1 MRPPSPSIPEK
12 DLFFAALDQ
21 NVRLDGRQFLE
32 ARPHSLSF
40 GAELGHV
47 ECSLGKTRVLVQVD
61 TKMVRPEP
69 QRPFEGVITIH
80 CELSPMASTEY
91 ESGRQSDEE
100 IALARMLDKTFR
112 RSDAID
118 REALCIVAGERV
130 WHLRLAVHALAD
142 SGGLLDCASLAC
154 AAALRH
160 FRRPDVEV
168 LGARDVI
175 VHAPDSRAPVPLA
188 LHHTPFCVTFA
199 FYRASEAGSERTSG
213 GAVGGATSSPRV
225 LLDPAG
231 LEQRLAHGTL
241 NLALTPQRE
250 LAVVHKAGGLPL
262 APEVL
267 MGAVQVAARRAKEL
281 EAWLDVRVREDWLRK
296 RVEVR

>member
-1 MRPPSPSIPEK
+1 
-12 DLFFAALDQ
+12 
-21 NVRLDGRQFLE
+21 
-32 ARPHSLSF
+32 
-40 GAELGHV
+40 
-47 ECSLGKTRVLVQVD
+47 
-61 TKMVRPEP
+61 
-69 QRPFEGVITIH
+69 
-80 CELSPMASTEY
+80 
-91 ESGRQSDEE
+91 
-100 IALARMLDKTFR
+100 MLDKIFR

-118 REALCIVAGERV
+118 REALCVIAGERV
-130 WHLRLAVHALAD
+130 SHPVHFHPLPPFLKSPFPIPSKHLQVWHLRIAVHALAD
-142 SGGLLDCASLAC
+142 AGSLLDCASLAC

-188 LHHTPFCVTFA
+188 LHHTPFCVSFA
-199 FYRASEAGSERTSG
+199 FYRATSDSAAGVGTRAGAGGG
-213 GAVGGATSSPRV
+213 GASSSSLPPRV

-241 NLALTPQRE
+241 NLAITAQRE

-267 MGAVQVAARRAKEL
+267 MGAVHVAARRAKEF
-281 EAWLDVRVREDWLRK
+281 EGWLDVRVREDWVQK
-296 RVEVR
+296 KVEVR

>member
-1 MRPPSPSIPEK
+1 
-12 DLFFAALDQ
+12 
-21 NVRLDGRQFLE
+21 
-32 ARPHSLSF
+32 
-40 GAELGHV
+40 
-47 ECSLGKTRVLVQVD
+47 
-61 TKMVRPEP
+61 
-69 QRPFEGVITIH
+69 
-80 CELSPMASTEY
+80 
-91 ESGRQSDEE
+91 
-100 IALARMLDKTFR
+100 MLDKIFR

-118 REALCIVAGERV
+118 REALCIIAGERV
-130 WHLRLAVHALAD
+130 SIHPRSLSRSPSLPHLNPNLPLQMQVWHLRIAVHALAD
-142 SGGLLDCASLAC
+142 AGSILDCASLAC

-188 LHHTPFCVTFA
+188 LHHTPFCVSFA
-199 FYRASEAGSERTSG
+199 FYRAAAAESHSSKKG
-213 GAVGGATSSPRV
+213 GAAAAGVAGAAPRV

-231 LEQRLAHGTL
+231 LEQRLAQGTL

-281 EAWLDVRVREDWLRK
+281 EAWLDVRVRDDWIRK
-296 RVEVR
+296 KVEVR